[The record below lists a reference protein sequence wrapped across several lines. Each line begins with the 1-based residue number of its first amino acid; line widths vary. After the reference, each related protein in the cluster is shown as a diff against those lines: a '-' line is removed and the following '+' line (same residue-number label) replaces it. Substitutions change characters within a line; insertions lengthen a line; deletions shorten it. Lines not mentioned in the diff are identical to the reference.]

1 MFFFHHPNS
10 APTSRML
17 AEAFGVPSRMR
28 DVPRQY
34 ADVAIRWGS
43 ARRMEGPQPEFTLNL
58 PEAINRAADKLVAL
72 RTLQDNDV
80 NTPAFTTQLDAAS
93 FPCLVRSRRHRGAT
107 DVRLLMQP
115 NDVRFHEIAPDDYYV
130 SYVPT
135 VAEYRIHVF
144 RGEVIRCQRKHM
156 NDVEQAAQRPW
167 IRNHGQGYIFKG
179 VRLDTCE
186 PEANAAKL
194 AVTALGLDFGAVDVL
209 RAVFTEPVVLEV
221 NTAPGVVGR
230 TAIAYCDAIKRYAH
244 TIYGIDVNYNPAV
257 FQQTEEED

>member
-10 APTSRML
+10 APTSRLL

-28 DVPRQY
+28 DVPRAY
-34 ADVAIRWGS
+34 ADLAIRWGS
-43 ARRMEGPQPEFTLNL
+43 ARPMAGQQPANVLNL

-72 RTLQDNDV
+72 RTLQDHGVDI
-80 NTPAFTTQLDAAS
+80 PAFTTRRDDATY
-93 FPCLVRSRRHRGAT
+93 PCLVRSRRHRGAT

-144 RGEVIRCQRKHM
+144 LGEVIRCQRKHM

-221 NTAPGVVGR
+221 NTAPAVIGR
-230 TAIAYCDAIKRYAH
+230 TARAYCEAFRHYYH
-244 TIYGIDVNYNPAV
+244 GISGEFLDYELATDSEP
-257 FQQTEEED
+257 EDD